1 MLIVG
6 WMMPQAIMMALAAP
20 NVHILVI
27 TCTHGN
33 TTLDNVCRNV
43 LRMLSVC
50 QRTEI
55 PVFRGTCSSLLGERL
70 NASTYHGKDGLGD
83 VPDSN
88 APGLDELQTEHVVNA
103 MIWIVTEHTSQMT
116 LIAVG
121 PLTNVALAI
130 KMDPTFSTKLKH
142 LYIMGGNMEG
152 RGNTTGCGEFNFIS
166 DPEAASNVLNQF
178 VCPIYI
184 VTWEYCLHHS
194 LPWECFHEWINQG
207 TEKARFTKKI
217 TEHVEKYTKVKQG
230 DKEVHTQTAFV
241 SCDSFAVAVAIDE
254 SVVTEYMQ
262 CNVNVELQGA
272 LTRGTWSWIHS
283 AFRKNKIEPL
293 L

>member
-1 MLIVG
+1 MF
-6 WMMPQAIMMALAAP
+6 Q
-20 NVHILVI
+20 
-27 TCTHGN
+27 TQ
-33 TTLDNVCRNV
+33 TLQV
-43 LRMLSVC
+43 S
-50 QRTEI
+50 
-55 PVFRGTCSSLLGERL
+55 
-70 NASTYHGKDGLGD
+70 
-83 VPDSN
+83 
-88 APGLDELQTEHVVNA
+88 
-103 MIWIVTEHTSQMT
+103 

-142 LYIMGGNMEG
+142 LYIMGGNME
-152 RGNTTGCGEFNFIS
+152 
-166 DPEAASNVLNQF
+166 
-178 VCPIYI
+178 
-184 VTWEYCLHHS
+184 
-194 LPWECFHEWINQG
+194 G